1 MAADVWTGHCEP
13 MTENEARERLIA
25 RREELREEI
34 RMTAE
39 SRAPVTLQ
47 QDAVGRLSRMDA
59 IQQQQMAEAKQRRR
73 EAEIGR
79 IGAALSRLDEG
90 EWGWCIS
97 CGEEIQ
103 AARLEHDPSLPTC
116 VSCAKGE
123 SR

>member
-1 MAADVWTGHCEP
+1 
-13 MTENEARERLIA
+13 MTEDEARERLHA
-25 RREELREEI
+25 RRAELREEI
-34 RMTAE
+34 RMAAE

-79 IGAALSRLDEG
+79 ICAALSRMEDG
-90 EWGWCIS
+90 EWGWCIA

-103 AARLEHDPSLPTC
+103 PARLEHDPSLPTC
-116 VSCAKGE
+116 VSCARGDA
-123 SR
+123 R